1 MAVHHITV
9 SELKCACLD
18 PGWRADW
25 LAGKKPPTRTFA
37 PPGTLPVYG
46 TAFHQIVDGFIKWLT
61 AARSKKVKNLATWEA
76 IWHELYERFAS
87 RKLTELSGRGKV
99 ESAHH
104 LSLALREFCR
114 RVAQLRLRTP
124 DFKSWQDVYL
134 ANEFPVKDI
143 RFDLKGAALFVSGQL
158 DAVRSHPD
166 TALEIVD
173 YKLGHGRQMK
183 QDLLQICIYARIL
196 SLARPGLDFHGT
208 LEYYEP
214 QLHEVNI
221 SSRELNSL
229 FDEQVMPVLHEI
241 AAGSRPAARPQTD
254 PTAGQEAAAA
264 KQPAKP
270 RAAADFSEAI
280 QKCFAS
286 FKLDVAVVGQHEA
299 PQLIRYQ
306 VKPAPGVKVV
316 SLANRA
322 DDLRVALALP
332 QPPMIEPSKGSV
344 VIDIPKE
351 AADVVFWRNITQA
364 PSYLSHDSPVA
375 FPIGIGVDNRIV
387 TADFA
392 DSNMC
397 HALVAGAS
405 GSGKSEFL
413 KCLAASLIAKNSP
426 DTLKLSL
433 IDPKILTF
441 GGLTDIAHLAGPV
454 ITDVKAAIPCLREA
468 VQEMDRRYLILAKE
482 GHENLTERFRAGKRD
497 IHFYVIIFDEYA
509 DLILAGKDE
518 KKQFENLVA
527 KLAAKG
533 RAAGI
538 HLVLATQRPDRTVLT
553 GLIKSNLPLKVC
565 LKVISAVNS
574 NIVLDQTGAEKLL
587 GRGDLLCDRG
597 KGIERAQSPYITQEE
612 LRALAA

>member
-1 MAVHHITV
+1 MAVQHITV

-18 PGWRADW
+18 PAWRADW
-25 LAGKKPPTRTFA
+25 LVGKKPPTRTFA
-37 PPGTLPVYG
+37 PPGTVPVYG
-46 TAFHQIVDGFIKWLT
+46 TAFHQIVDAFIKWLT
-61 AARSKKVKNLATWEA
+61 AARSKKVKSLATWDV
-76 IWHELYERFAS
+76 IWNELYEGFAAK
-87 RKLTELSGRGKV
+87 RLLELSNHGKV
-99 ESAHH
+99 DSAHH
-104 LSLALREFCR
+104 LSRALKEFCR

-124 DFKSWQDVYL
+124 GFQTWQDVYL
-134 ANEFPVKDI
+134 ANEFSVKDI
-143 RFDLKGAALFVSGQL
+143 RFDLKGGSLFVSGQL
-158 DAVRSHPD
+158 DAVRCHPD

-173 YKLGHGRQMK
+173 YKLSHGNHMK
-183 QDLLQICIYARIL
+183 HDLLQISIYARLL
-196 SLARPGLDFHGT
+196 SLARPGLNFHGT

-221 SSRELNSL
+221 TAPELNSL
-229 FDEQVMPVLHEI
+229 FDEKVLPVLYEI
-241 AAGSRPAARPQTD
+241 AGIVPAVGAETEK
-254 PTAGQEAAAA
+254 TSS
-264 KQPAKP
+264 K
-270 RAAADFSEAI
+270 RAAQKKPIESKSAEDFSDAI
-280 QKCFAS
+280 RKCFAS
-286 FKLDVAVVGQHEA
+286 FKLDVKVIGQHEA
-299 PQLIRYQ
+299 PQLIRYL

-351 AADVVFWRNITQA
+351 KANTVLWRDISKDPMYVSNK
-364 PSYLSHDSPVA
+364 SPVS
-375 FPIGIGVDNRIV
+375 FPIGIGVDNRVIV
-387 TADFA
+387 ADFA

-413 KCLAASLIAKNSP
+413 KCLVASLIAKNP
-426 DTLKLSL
+426 PETLKLSL

-441 GGLTDIAHLAGPV
+441 GGLTDIAHLAEPV
-454 ITDVKAAIPCLREA
+454 ITDVKQAIPCLRKA
-468 VQEMDRRYLILAKE
+468 VKEMDRRYMTLAKD
-482 GHENLTERFRAGKRD
+482 GHENLSERFQSGKKD

-518 KKQFENLVA
+518 KKEFESLVA

-565 LKVISAVNS
+565 MKVISAVNS

-597 KGIERAQSPYITQEE
+597 KGVERAQSPYIAQEE
-612 LRALAA
+612 LKKLVA

>member
-1 MAVHHITV
+1 LSRA
-9 SELKCACLD
+9 LK
-18 PGWRADW
+18 
-25 LAGKKPPTRTFA
+25 
-37 PPGTLPVYG
+37 
-46 TAFHQIVDGFIKWLT
+46 
-61 AARSKKVKNLATWEA
+61 
-76 IWHELYERFAS
+76 
-87 RKLTELSGRGKV
+87 
-99 ESAHH
+99 
-104 LSLALREFCR
+104 EFCR
-114 RVAQLRLRTP
+114 RVAELRLRTP
-124 DFKSWQDVYL
+124 NFQSWQDVYL
-134 ANEFPVKDI
+134 ANEFSVKDI
-143 RFDLKGAALFVSGQL
+143 RFDLEDETLFVSGQL

-173 YKLGHGRQMK
+173 YKLSRGSNLKH
-183 QDLLQICIYARIL
+183 DLLQICIYARIL
-196 SLARPGLDFHGT
+196 SLARPGLHFHGT

-221 SSRELNSL
+221 SVQELNSL

-241 AAGSRPAARPQTD
+241 AGGNKGLGSGSNKSAGN
-254 PTAGQEAAAA
+254 
-264 KQPAKP
+264 
-270 RAAADFSEAI
+270 RAATAKKPSKSGPAVDFSEAI
-280 QKCFAS
+280 RQCFAA
-286 FKLDVAVVGQHEA
+286 FKLDVKVVGQHEA

-332 QPPMIEPSKGSV
+332 QPPMIEPSQGSV

-351 AADVVFWRNITQA
+351 TADVVRWQDITKDPAYAEQA
-364 PSYLSHDSPVA
+364 GPVS
-375 FPIGIGVDNRIV
+375 FPIGIGVDNRII

-413 KCLAASLIAKNSP
+413 KCLVASLIAKNRP
-426 DTLKLSL
+426 DTLRLSL

-441 GGLTDIAHLAGPV
+441 GGLTDIGHLEEPV
-454 ITDVKAAIPCLREA
+454 ITDVKKAVPCLRRA
-468 VQEMDRRYLILAKE
+468 VKEMDRRYRILAGD
-482 GHENLTERFRAGKRD
+482 GHENLTERYQSGKRD
-497 IHFYVIIFDEYA
+497 LHFYVIIFDEYA

-518 KKQFENLVA
+518 KKEFENLVA
-527 KLAAKG
+527 KLTAKG

-553 GLIKSNLPLKVC
+553 GLIKSNLPLKIC
-565 LKVISAVNS
+565 MKVISAVNS
-574 NIVLDQTGAEKLL
+574 TIVLDQTGAEKLL

-597 KGIERAQSPYITQEE
+597 KGVERAQSPYITQEE
-612 LRALAA
+612 LKKLVA

>member
-1 MAVHHITV
+1 MAVQHITV

-18 PGWRADW
+18 PDWRADW
-25 LAGKKPPTRTFA
+25 LAGRKPPTRTFA
-37 PPGTLPVYG
+37 PPGSVPVYG
-46 TAFHQIVDGFIKWLT
+46 TAFHQIVDAFIKWLT
-61 AARSKKVKNLATWEA
+61 AARSKKVKSLATWDA
-76 IWHELYERFAS
+76 IWNELYERFAGK
-87 RKLTELSGRGKV
+87 KLLELSNQGKV
-99 ESAHH
+99 DSAHH
-104 LSLALREFCR
+104 LSRALREFCR
-114 RVAQLRLRTP
+114 RVAELRLRTP
-124 DFKSWQDVYL
+124 NFQSWQDVYL
-134 ANEFPVKDI
+134 ANEFSVKDI
-143 RFDLKGAALFVSGQL
+143 RFDLKGESLFVSGQL
-158 DAVRSHPD
+158 DAVRSHPE

-173 YKLGHGRQMK
+173 YKLSRGSNMK
-183 QDLLQICIYARIL
+183 HDLLQISIYARIL
-196 SLARPGLDFHGT
+196 SLARPGLHFHGT

-214 QLHEVNI
+214 HLHEMNI
-221 SSRELNSL
+221 SIQELNNL
-229 FDEQVMPVLHEI
+229 FDEQVVPVLYEI
-241 AAGSRPAARPQTD
+241 AAGMPAVESGTD
-254 PTAGQEAAAA
+254 KTAGKAAAVTKKLSKSGSA
-264 KQPAKP
+264 V
-270 RAAADFSEAI
+270 DFSDAI

-286 FKLDVAVVGQHEA
+286 FKLDVAVIGQHEA

-351 AADVVFWRNITQA
+351 RANVVYWRDITK
-364 PSYLSHDSPVA
+364 DPVA
-375 FPIGIGVDNRIV
+375 FPIGIGVDNRII

-413 KCLAASLIAKNSP
+413 KCLVASLTAKNSP
-426 DTLKLSL
+426 ETLRLSL

-441 GGLTDIAHLAGPV
+441 GGLADIVHLDEPV
-454 ITDVKAAIPCLREA
+454 ITDVKKAIPCLRKA
-468 VQEMDRRYLILAKE
+468 VNEMDRRYLILAKD
-482 GHENLTERFRAGKRD
+482 GHENLTERFRSGKRD
-497 IHFYVIIFDEYA
+497 IYFYVIIFDEYA

-518 KKQFENLVA
+518 KKEFENLVA

-565 LKVISAVNS
+565 MKVISAVNS

-597 KGIERAQSPYITQEE
+597 KGVERAQSPYITQEE
-612 LRALAA
+612 LRKLAT

>member
-1 MAVHHITV
+1 MAIRHITV

-18 PGWRADW
+18 PAWRADW
-25 LAGKKPPTRTFA
+25 LAGKKPSTRTFA
-37 PPGTLPVYG
+37 PPGTVPVYG
-46 TAFHQIVDGFIKWLT
+46 TLFHQIVDDFIKWLT
-61 AARSKKVKNLATWEA
+61 TARSKKVKSLAAWDA
-76 IWHELYERFAS
+76 VWHELYERFAAEALAALS
-87 RKLTELSGRGKV
+87 RQGKV
-99 ESAHH
+99 NSAHH
-104 LSLALREFCR
+104 LSRVFREFSR
-114 RVAQLRLRTP
+114 RVAELRLRTP
-124 DFKSWQDVYL
+124 DFQTWQDVYL
-134 ANEFPVKDI
+134 ANEFAVKDI
-143 RFDLKGAALFVSGQL
+143 RFDLKGKALFVSGQL

-166 TALEIVD
+166 TVLEVVD
-173 YKLGHGRQMK
+173 YKLSRGSHLK
-183 QDLLQICIYARIL
+183 HDLLQVCIYARL
-196 SLARPGLDFHGT
+196 LTLARPGLDFHGT

-221 SSRELNSL
+221 SLPELNSL
-229 FDEQVMPVLHEI
+229 FEEQVLPVLHEI
-241 AAGSRPAARPQTD
+241 AGAVPAGGPAAGKEAANK
-254 PTAGQEAAAA
+254 TAAVKKPIKPAAAA
-264 KQPAKP
+264 DL
-270 RAAADFSEAI
+270 ADAI

-286 FKLDVAVVGQHEA
+286 FKLDVAVIGQHEA

-322 DDLRVALALP
+322 DDLRVALALA

-351 AADVVFWRNITQA
+351 TANTVLWRDITQDPA
-364 PSYLSHDSPVA
+364 YRSDDSPVS
-375 FPIGIGVDNRIV
+375 FPIGIGVDNRIIV
-387 TADFA
+387 ADFA
-392 DSNMC
+392 DSNTC

-441 GGLTDIAHLAGPV
+441 GGLTDIAHLAEPV
-454 ITDVKAAIPCLREA
+454 ITDVKKAVPCLRRA
-468 VQEMDRRYLILAKE
+468 VKEMERRYQTLARE

-497 IHFYVIIFDEYA
+497 IHFYAVIFDEYA

-518 KKQFENLVA
+518 KKEFENLVA

-565 LKVISAVNS
+565 MKVISAVNS
-574 NIVLDQTGAEKLL
+574 NIVLDQAGAEKLL

-597 KGIERAQSPYITQEE
+597 KGVERAQSPYITQEE
-612 LRALAA
+612 LRKLAP

>member
-1 MAVHHITV
+1 MAVQHITV

-18 PGWRADW
+18 PVWRANW
-25 LAGKKPPTRTFA
+25 MAGKKPSTQTFA
-37 PPGTLPVYG
+37 PPGTVPVYG
-46 TAFHQIVDGFIKWLT
+46 TVFHKIVDSFIKWLT
-61 AARSKKVKNLATWEA
+61 AAGSHKVNSLASWDD
-76 IWHELYERFAS
+76 IWDELYERFAS
-87 RKLTELSGRGKV
+87 KKLAELSKRGKV
-99 ESAHH
+99 DSAHH
-104 LSLALREFCR
+104 LSQTLKEFCR
-114 RVAQLRLRTP
+114 RVAQLRSRTP
-124 DFKSWQDVYL
+124 DFQSWQDVYL
-134 ANEFPVKDI
+134 VNEFSVKDI
-143 RFDLKGAALFVSGQL
+143 RFDLKGRSLFVSGQL

-166 TALEIVD
+166 TAIEIVD
-173 YKLGHGRQMK
+173 YKLSHGNQMK
-183 QDLLQICIYARIL
+183 HDLLQICIYARIL
-196 SLARPGLDFHGT
+196 SMARPGLNFHGT

-214 QLHEVNI
+214 QLHEVNV
-221 SSRELNSL
+221 SAQELSSL
-229 FDEQVMPVLHEI
+229 FDEQVLPVLYEI
-241 AAGSRPAARPQTD
+241 AGIVPAAGVKTEKASRKKTVQKRPIKSKTNQ
-254 PTAGQEAAAA
+254 
-264 KQPAKP
+264 
-270 RAAADFSEAI
+270 DFSDAI
-280 QKCFAS
+280 RKCFAS
-286 FKLDVAVVGQHEA
+286 FKLNVEVIGQHEA

-332 QPPMIEPSKGSV
+332 QQPMIEPSKGSV

-351 AADVVFWRNITQA
+351 KANTVLWRDISKDPMYVSNK
-364 PSYLSHDSPVA
+364 SPVS
-375 FPIGIGVDNRIV
+375 FPIGIGVDNLVIV
-387 TADFA
+387 ADFA

-413 KCLAASLIAKNSP
+413 KCLVASLIAKNP
-426 DTLKLSL
+426 PETLKLSL

-441 GGLTDIAHLAGPV
+441 GSLTDIAHLAEPV
-454 ITDVKAAIPCLREA
+454 ITDVKQAIPCLRKA
-468 VQEMDRRYLILAKE
+468 VKEMDRRYITLAKD
-482 GHENLTERFRAGKRD
+482 GHENLTERLRSGKRD

-509 DLILAGKDE
+509 DLILAGKEE
-518 KKQFENLVA
+518 KKEFESLVA

-553 GLIKSNLPLKVC
+553 GLIKSNLPLKIC
-565 LKVISAVNS
+565 MKVISAVNS

-612 LRALAA
+612 LKKLVA

>member
-1 MAVHHITV
+1 MAVQHITV

-18 PGWRADW
+18 PAWRADW
-25 LAGKKPPTRTFA
+25 IAGKKPSTQTFA
-37 PPGTLPVYG
+37 PAGTVSAYG
-46 TAFHQIVDGFIKWLT
+46 TVFHQIVDSFIKWLT
-61 AARSKKVKNLATWEA
+61 TARSHKTKSLANWDD
-76 IWHELYERFAS
+76 IWDELYERFAGK
-87 RKLTELSGRGKV
+87 RLAELSKRGKV

-104 LSLALREFCR
+104 LSGALKEFCR
-114 RVAQLRLRTP
+114 RVAHLRSRTP
-124 DFKSWQDVYL
+124 DFKTWQDVYL
-134 ANEFPVKDI
+134 ANEFSVKDI
-143 RFDLKGAALFVSGQL
+143 RFDLKGQSLFVSGQL

-173 YKLGHGRQMK
+173 YKLSHGNHMK
-183 QDLLQICIYARIL
+183 HDLLQICIYARIL
-196 SLARPGLDFHGT
+196 SLARPGLNFHGT

-214 QLHEVNI
+214 QLHEVNV
-221 SSRELNSL
+221 SAQELNSL
-229 FDEQVMPVLHEI
+229 FDEQVLPVLYEI
-241 AAGSRPAARPQTD
+241 AGIRAAAGSEPEKGPRKPAVTQKPKKSNA
-254 PTAGQEAAAA
+254 AG
-264 KQPAKP
+264 
-270 RAAADFSEAI
+270 DFSDAI

-286 FKLDVAVVGQHEA
+286 FKLDVEVIGQHEA

-332 QPPMIEPSKGSV
+332 QQPMIEPSKGSV

-351 AADVVFWRNITQA
+351 TANIVRWRNLIKE
-364 PSYLSHDSPVA
+364 PDYMSHDSPVS
-375 FPIGIGVDNRIV
+375 FPIGIGVDNRIIV
-387 TADFA
+387 ADFA

-413 KCLAASLIAKNSP
+413 KCLVASLIAKNSP
-426 DTLKLSL
+426 DKLKLSL

-441 GGLTDIAHLAGPV
+441 GGLTDIAHLAEPV
-454 ITDVKAAIPCLREA
+454 ITDVKQAIPCLRKA
-468 VQEMDRRYLILAKE
+468 VKEMDRRYAALAKD
-482 GHENLTERFRAGKRD
+482 GHENLTRRLQSGKRD

-509 DLILAGKDE
+509 DLILAGKNE
-518 KKQFENLVA
+518 KKEFESLVA

-538 HLVLATQRPDRTVLT
+538 HLVLSTQRPDRTVLT

-565 LKVISAVNS
+565 MKVISAVNS

-597 KGIERAQSPYITQEE
+597 KGVERAQSPYITQEE
-612 LRALAA
+612 LKKLVA

>member
-1 MAVHHITV
+1 MAVQHITV

-18 PGWRADW
+18 PAWRADW
-25 LAGKKPPTRTFA
+25 LAGKKPTTRTFA
-37 PPGTLPVYG
+37 PPGAVPVYG
-46 TAFHQIVDGFIKWLT
+46 TVFHQIVDAFIKWLT
-61 AARSKKVKNLATWEA
+61 AARSKKIKTLANWED
-76 IWHELYERFAS
+76 IWHELYERFAAE
-87 RKLTELSGRGKV
+87 KLTELSNRGKV
-99 ESAHH
+99 DSAHH
-104 LSLALREFCR
+104 LSRALKEFCR
-114 RVAQLRLRTP
+114 RVAELRLRTP
-124 DFKSWQDVYL
+124 NFQSWQDVYL
-134 ANEFPVKDI
+134 ANEFSVKDI
-143 RFDLKGAALFVSGQL
+143 RFDLEDETLFVSGQL

-173 YKLGHGRQMK
+173 YKLSRGSNLKH
-183 QDLLQICIYARIL
+183 DLLQICIYARIL
-196 SLARPGLDFHGT
+196 SLARPGLHFHGT

-221 SSRELNSL
+221 SIQELNSL
-229 FDEQVMPVLHEI
+229 FDEQVMPVIYEI
-241 AAGSRPAARPQTD
+241 AGGRPAVKSGAD
-254 PTAGQEAAAA
+254 KTADKEAAIT
-264 KQPAKP
+264 KKPAKSGP
-270 RAAADFSEAI
+270 AVDFSDAI

-286 FKLDVAVVGQHEA
+286 FKLDVAVIGQHEA

-351 AADVVFWRNITQA
+351 TANVVLWRDITKDPA
-364 PSYLSHDSPVA
+364 YTSHDSPVS
-375 FPIGIGVDNRIV
+375 FPIGIGVDNRIIR
-387 TADFA
+387 ADFA

-413 KCLAASLIAKNSP
+413 KCLVASLIAKNSP

-441 GGLTDIAHLAGPV
+441 GGLTDIAHLAEPV
-454 ITDVKAAIPCLREA
+454 ITDVKKAIPCLRKA
-468 VQEMDRRYLILAKE
+468 VKEMDRRYRILAKD
-482 GHENLTERFRAGKRD
+482 GHENLTERFRGGKKD

-518 KKQFENLVA
+518 KKEFENLVA

-565 LKVISAVNS
+565 MKVISAVNS

-597 KGIERAQSPYITQEE
+597 KGVERAQSPYITQEE
-612 LRALAA
+612 LRKLAI